1 MDITIFVA
9 ITSAAVVIQAGILVA
24 MFLALRKTS
33 SKVEGL
39 AEDFRTKILP
49 TAEIVHDM
57 LSDFRPKLETTMSN
71 VADTSTLLRAQ
82 IERLDATISDVMD
95 RTRLQII
102 RADDLVTKTMDRVED
117 ATDTVHRHVVSPIRK
132 ISGIIQG
139 LTVGLDF
146 LMGPK
151 HRKSSRA
158 PVPQDEMFI

>member
-39 AEDFRTKILP
+39 AEDIRTKILP

-57 LSDFRPKLETTMSN
+57 LAEFRPKLETTVSN
-71 VADTSTLLRAQ
+71 VADASTLLRSQ

-102 RADDLVTKTMDRVED
+102 RADDMVTKTMDRVED
-117 ATDTVHRHVVSPIRK
+117 ATETVHRPVVSPIRK

-146 LMGPK
+146 LMGSK
-151 HRKSSRA
+151 HRRRDRVT
-158 PVPQDEMFI
+158 VPQDEMFI

>member
-1 MDITIFVA
+1 MNLTIFIA

-33 SKVEGL
+33 LKMEGL
-39 AEDFRTKILP
+39 AEDIRSKILP
-49 TAEIVHDM
+49 TAEIVREM
-57 LSDFRPKLETTMSN
+57 LTEFRPKLETTVAN
-71 VADTSTLLRAQ
+71 VAEASTRVHAQ

-117 ATDTVHRHVVSPIRK
+117 ATETVHRHVVSPIRK

-139 LTVGLDF
+139 LTVGLDV
-146 LMGPK
+146 LMGN
-151 HRKSSRA
+151 RRRGDRVT
-158 PVPQDEMFI
+158 VPQDEMFI

>member
-39 AEDFRTKILP
+39 AEDFRTKLLP
-49 TAEIVHDM
+49 TAVIVHDM
-57 LSDFRPKLETTMSN
+57 LEEFRPKLETTMSN
-71 VADTSTLLRAQ
+71 VTDTSTLLRAQ

-117 ATDTVHRHVVSPIRK
+117 ATETVHRHVVSPIRK
-132 ISGIIQG
+132 LSGLFQG
-139 LTVGLDF
+139 LTVGLEV
-146 LMGPK
+146 LMGDK
-151 HRKSSRA
+151 HRRGDR
-158 PVPQDEMFI
+158 V